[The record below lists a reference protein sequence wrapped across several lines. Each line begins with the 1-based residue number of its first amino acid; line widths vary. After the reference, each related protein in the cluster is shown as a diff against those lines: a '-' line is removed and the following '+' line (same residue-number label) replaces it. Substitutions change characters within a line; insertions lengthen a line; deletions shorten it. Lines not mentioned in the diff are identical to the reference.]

1 MYIKQCYK
9 IQYAQYPACV
19 QHCLQAG
26 VESKATHS
34 VRVPVKNLRAAD
46 PSLDVATLQGAFGN
60 EFLRYA
66 RSKVINAV
74 LVNCKFATNINL

>member
-1 MYIKQCYK
+1 MEQFYMAYFTTSPQITYE
-9 IQYAQYPACV
+9 IS
-19 QHCLQAG
+19 LQAG

-66 RSKVINAV
+66 RSKDQKV
-74 LVNCKFATNINL
+74 